1 MNNEKKFEQIM
12 IKIAKRHRTTPQNVR
27 RDLQEVIDMGWANP
41 DPVIHARWLLI
52 GKGRKPTVQEL
63 VSFSAGVA
71 RNC

>member
-1 MNNEKKFEQIM
+1 MRNEKKFEQILK
-12 IKIAKRHRTTPQNVR
+12 KIAQRHHTTPENVHME
-27 RDLQEVIDMGWANP
+27 LEQLIDKGWANP

-63 VSFSAGVA
+63 VSFSAEAA

>member
-1 MNNEKKFEQIM
+1 MSNEKRFEQIL
-12 IKIAKRHRTTPQNVR
+12 KVIAQRHHATPQNVR

-52 GKGRKPTVQEL
+52 GKGKKPTVQEL
-63 VSFSAGVA
+63 VSFSAEAA